1 MSELNPSLWQRLS
14 PLLDRALD
22 LEPTA
27 RHDLLAAVRHED
39 PTLAAALED
48 LLARHQRVLTS
59 GFLDTPP
66 LDGDAPPSMAGHA
79 VGGYRLV
86 RPLGTG
92 GMGTVWLAR
101 RSDGRFEGS
110 AAVKFLNLAV
120 LDEVGHER
128 FRREGTFLA
137 RLSHPHIAR
146 LLDAG
151 VTGSGQPFLVLEYV
165 EGTRID
171 RFAAERRLTIDARL
185 ALFQQVADAVA
196 HAHANLVVHRDL
208 KPSNVM
214 VVRFGEVL
222 VLDWGVAKVLEA
234 DGLAGT
240 RVGTPGFMSP
250 EQARGESAT
259 GAASDVFALGAVLFW
274 MLTGATPDRT
284 RDEAARHLRALPARP
299 PVRLRAIVLKCL
311 AEDVAERYATAG
323 DLAADLARY
332 RAGQP
337 VLAHRETALEKFAH
351 WFLKYRTFILL
362 VAAYLVMRALFA
374 FFR

>member
-1 MSELNPSLWQRLS
+1 VTTWLPNAVVDRLRAVATWPELPG
-14 PLLDRALD
+14 DRYTID
-22 LEPTA
+22 
-27 RHDLLAAVRHED
+27 
-39 PTLAAALED
+39 
-48 LLARHQRVLTS
+48 
-59 GFLDTPP
+59 
-66 LDGDAPPSMAGHA
+66 
-79 VGGYRLV
+79 
-86 RPLGTG
+86 RPIGRG
-92 GMGTVWLAR
+92 GMGTVYVAR
-101 RSDGRFEGS
+101 DTLLDRDV
-110 AAVKFLNLAV
+110 AVKVSNAPAAGSG
-120 LDEVGHER
+120 LDERLRQEAQV
-128 FRREGTFLA
+128 LA
-137 RLSHPHIAR
+137 RLEHPGIVPVHDAGLLGDGRLFYVMKLVHGDTLSTHMAR
-146 LLDAG
+146 L
-151 VTGSGQPFLVLEYV
+151 
-165 EGTRID
+165 EGESAMLGIFERV
-171 RFAAERRLTIDARL
+171 AETMA
-185 ALFQQVADAVA
+185 FA
-196 HAHANLVVHRDL
+196 HAAGVVHRDL

-214 VVRFGEVL
+214 VGRFGEVL